1 MWRGTDKNASGM
13 SGPVIDADFLIIG
26 GGIAAVTAAQT
37 LRHEGEKGSI
47 ILLAAEPVLPYN
59 RPLLTKSILTGK
71 LEPEQILLH
80 PPARYGADDIVVR
93 PNISAR
99 SVHPSDHRVTDQNG
113 AAYQYR
119 KLLIASGARPRE
131 LDVPGARLD
140 GILRLRTLA
149 DSLALRVRI
158 STLSGGHA
166 VIIGAGFL
174 GMEVATAMVRV
185 GLKVTMIEQAAT
197 AFPKIQSPRLS
208 DYFLDRCK
216 RYKIDVQLKE
226 QVQAFHGTEQ
236 VTAVETLSGQVIAC
250 DIVVLAIGIEPQTAF
265 LEGSGID
272 VEKGVVVDEFLQ
284 TNIPDIFAAG
294 DVALYPDARGSRQR
308 TEHWDNAREQG
319 HIAARNMLG
328 RRIPYRDVPHYFCE
342 FLDFSFTF
350 LGTSDGAER
359 RVGRGSLEDKSFAE
373 FYVRSGE
380 VLGLFSTG
388 RPAEETRTVDAL
400 IRNRVDV
407 GAALSQ
413 LADLNI
419 DLSHLARQT
428 VLILQGGG
436 ALGAFECGVLQ
447 AMSEA
452 KITPDIVGG
461 ISIGAINGAIIAGNP
476 HDATRA
482 LDSFWNDIGLVTPGL
497 APSASSVAAMASAMF
512 WGISGFFHPR
522 WLVPGGDGKW
532 WPFQWTSFYDAGP
545 VKELLHK
552 YVDFSRLKAS
562 PVRLIVGAVDV
573 ELGELVFFDSRTD
586 ELKVEHI
593 LASGSLPPMFPWTTI
608 DGRHYWDGGI
618 ISNSPLEHVLTR
630 CGADNKQ
637 IIIVDLY
644 PGKKPLPRNL
654 VEVLVRR
661 DEIIYGERIRNDAQL
676 RGLVH
681 EFQALVSEIM
691 LSVDSDTA
699 ARLKERPRY
708 VHLMGSDAKTSIIRI
723 VRAASGAEPPGAEYD
738 FSTQAI
744 ARHRREGHS
753 IASASFV
760 EAGVTQ
766 CRGEKSVAGLSPS
779 DESSG

>member
-1 MWRGTDKNASGM
+1 MNASDM
-13 SGPVIDADFLIIG
+13 PGPVIGADFLIIG

-47 ILLAAEPVLPYN
+47 ILLTAEPVFPYN

-71 LEPEQILLH
+71 LEPKQILLH
-80 PPARYGADDIVVR
+80 SPAHYDADDIVVY
-93 PNISAR
+93 PNRSVC

-113 AAYQYR
+113 VAYQYR

-131 LDVPGARLD
+131 LDIPGAKLD

-149 DSLALRVRI
+149 DAMALRARI
-158 STLSGGHA
+158 SALSGGHA

-197 AFPKIQSPRLS
+197 AFPKIRSSKLS
-208 DYFLDRCK
+208 DYFLNRC
-216 RYKIDVQLKE
+216 RHYKIDVQLKE
-226 QVQAFHGTEQ
+226 QVRAFRGAEQ

-250 DIVVLAIGIEPQTAF
+250 DIVVLAIGIVPETAF
-265 LEGSGID
+265 LAGSGID
-272 VEKGVVVDEFLQ
+272 VEGGVAVDEFLQ
-284 TNIPDIFAAG
+284 TNVPDVFAAG
-294 DVALYPDARGSRQR
+294 DVAIYPDALGVRQR

-328 RRIPYRDVPHYFCE
+328 QRIPYRDVPHYFCE

-350 LGTSDGAER
+350 LGTSDGAEY
-359 RVGRGSLEDKSFAE
+359 RVSRGSLEDKSFAE

-407 GAALSQ
+407 GTALSQ
-413 LADLNI
+413 LADLNA
-419 DLSHLARQT
+419 DLSRLARQT

-436 ALGAFECGVLQ
+436 ALGAFECGVLR

-452 KITPDIVGG
+452 KIVPDIVGG

-482 LDSFWNDIGLVTPGL
+482 LDSFWNDIGLVIPGL
-497 APSASSVAAMASAMF
+497 ASRVSSAAAMAIAMF
-512 WGISGFFHPR
+512 WGIPDFFHPR

-532 WPFQWTSFYDAGP
+532 WPFQWTSFYDASP
-545 VKELLHK
+545 VKELLHR

-586 ELKVEHI
+586 ELTAEHI

-608 DGRHYWDGGI
+608 DGRRYWDGGI

-644 PGKKPLPRNL
+644 PEKRPLPRNL

-661 DEIIYGERIRNDAQL
+661 DEIVYGERIRNDAQL

-691 LSVDSDTA
+691 LSVDSNTA

-708 VHLMGSDAKTSIIRI
+708 VHLMGSDARTSIIRI
-723 VRAASGAEPPGAEYD
+723 VRAASGSEPPGAEYD
-738 FSTQAI
+738 FSAQAI
-744 ARHRREGHS
+744 TRHRREGHS
-753 IASASFV
+753 IASAFFL
-760 EAGVTQ
+760 EAGVAQ
-766 CRGEKSVAGLSPS
+766 RGGETSVVSLSAS
-779 DESSG
+779 SESSG